1 MKLSPV
7 VCLFAPSVAIA
18 VIDIGI
24 GGGDTSVMAAEATE
38 STTTTTVDV
47 SRDGGGGGGGGE
59 EGNIFASASSTHL
72 RVRNEIQPA
81 YCYGVGDYSCYK

>member
-18 VIDIGI
+18 VINIGI

-38 STTTTTVDV
+38 SITTTTVDV
-47 SRDGGGGGGGGE
+47 SRDGGGE